1 MMPLAFSS
9 SPTMSLGVEV
19 ELQLL
24 DRLTMALTPA
34 APRLFERVEATP
46 ALKPE
51 IFCSM
56 VEVVTGVCDDAS
68 QVRRDL
74 DTTLAHLRTACAEI
88 GVAVA
93 GGGAHPFSLYRDR
106 VPYPGERYTSVLARE
121 QWLARRL
128 AIFGLHIHLGMRDG
142 DHAMRM
148 MNALLP
154 YTPHLLALSASSP
167 FWEGADTGLADAR
180 VTVFESMPT
189 AGVPPTFAR
198 WADFEQAYEALL
210 RTESISSIKDLW
222 WDIRPQPQLGTLELR
237 ICDTPQTLSEITA
250 LVAFAQCLAV
260 WLDDR
265 GAGAPP
271 PAQPVA
277 LWVRQNKWRV
287 ARHGLDA
294 KIVTGDGL
302 AVAPV
307 RAEIAKLLA
316 RLGPIAAQLGVD
328 RELAGV
334 ARILASGAGYAR
346 QRGAFAASGSL
357 QAVAD
362 LLIREFDSD
371 LSFPAERRVVAQFE
385 S

>member
-1 MMPLAFSS
+1 MTIVPLAFST

-24 DRLTMALTPA
+24 DPVTMDLTPA
-34 APRLFERVEATP
+34 SPRVFERVGSTSAI
-46 ALKPE
+46 KPE

-56 VEVVTGVCDDAS
+56 LEIATGVCEDVS
-68 QVRRDL
+68 QVRSDL
-74 DTTLAHLRTACAEI
+74 DATLGQLRAACREL
-88 GVAVA
+88 GVAEA
-93 GGGAHPFSLYRDR
+93 GGGAHPFARYRDR
-106 VPYPGERYTSVLARE
+106 VPYPGARYKGVLERE
-121 QWLARRL
+121 QWIARRL

-148 MNALLP
+148 MNKLLP
-154 YTPHLLALSASSP
+154 YTPHLLALSAASP

-198 WADFEQAYEALL
+198 WADFEEAYEALV
-210 RTESISSIKDLW
+210 RTESIRSIKDLW

-250 LVAFAQCLAV
+250 LVAFTHCLAV
-260 WLDDR
+260 WLDDGG
-265 GAGAPP
+265 GAGAPAP
-271 PAQPVA
+271 PRPLA
-277 LWVRQNKWRV
+277 LWSRQNKWRV

-294 KIVTGDGL
+294 KIVTGDGQ

-307 RAEIAKLLA
+307 RAEIARLLA
-316 RLGPIAAQLGVD
+316 KLAPIATRLGAD

-334 ARILASGAGYAR
+334 ARILGSGAGYAR
-346 QRGAFAASGSL
+346 QRGAFTASGSL
-357 QAVAD
+357 HVVAD
-362 LLIREFDSD
+362 LLVREFESD
-371 LSFPAERRVVAQFE
+371 LPLASRATVGAA
-385 S
+385 